1 MAATMWDAWTARV
14 TAGDVLTDDELQQAA
29 ASPDI
34 LALGM
39 LADAARRAMRGR
51 TVTYLRVATL
61 APEGPADA
69 VAEGAAIAAAGEV
82 RLSGAYPGRTAA
94 EAQLAGAR
102 ALVGGGRSL
111 VAWSL
116 AEIEEASEGPLAEV
130 LRGLRAAGLDAVAEV
145 PVDRL
150 ASPTAAVAAL
160 ANGGL
165 TSIRLTV
172 EKASGDARLPMITAL
187 RTAAAA
193 GPVTAVHPLP
203 LTLNPFRPT
212 TGYDDVRT
220 VALARLALP
229 AAIAIQVDWPRYG
242 PKLAQVALTF
252 GADDLYGAP
261 AVDATPDGPRR
272 GALLEVRRNIEAAG
286 FEAVERDAHFAPR
299 VSSAR

>member
-1 MAATMWDAWTARV
+1 V
-14 TAGDVLTDDELQQAA
+14 TSGGVLDEAELRLAA

-51 TVTYLRVATL
+51 AVTYLRVATL
-61 APEGPADA
+61 DLEA
-69 VAEGAAIAAAGEV
+69 VADGAALAAAGEV
-82 RLSGAYPGRTAA
+82 RMGGAYPGRAA
-94 EAQLAGAR
+94 AAAQVVRAR
-102 ALVGGGRSL
+102 AVVPAGRSL

-116 AEIEEASEGPLAEV
+116 ADIEAAAEGPLAEV
-130 LRGLRAAGLDAVAEV
+130 VRGLRAAGLDGVADV
-145 PVDRL
+145 PVDRM
-150 ASPTAAVAAL
+150 ASSAAAVAAL
-160 ANGGL
+160 TEAGQ

-172 EKASGDARLPMITAL
+172 EKASGEARLDLLAAMRA
-187 RTAAAA
+187 AAAA

-229 AAIAIQVDWPRYG
+229 APVAIQVDWPRYG

-261 AVDATPDGPRR
+261 AIDEAPDGPRR
-272 GALLEVRRNIEAAG
+272 AALLEIRRNIEAAG
-286 FEAVERDAHFAPR
+286 FEPVERGASFAQQASPA
-299 VSSAR
+299 V

>member
-1 MAATMWDAWTARV
+1 MTAATWESWTARV
-14 TAGDVLTDDELQQAA
+14 TAGGVLTEDELREAA

-51 TVTYLRVATL
+51 VVTYLRVATVEPDG
-61 APEGPADA
+61 APDPAA
-69 VAEGAAIAAAGEV
+69 LSAAGEV
-82 RLSGAYPGRTAA
+82 RLTGAYPGRSAA

-102 ALVGGGRSL
+102 PQVTGGRSL

-116 AEIEEASEGPLAEV
+116 ADIEAAAEGPLAGV
-130 LRGLRAAGLDAVAEV
+130 LRGLTAAGLDAVAEV

-150 ASPTAAVAAL
+150 ASPAAAVGAMAEAGL
-160 ANGGL
+160 A
-165 TSIRLTV
+165 SIRLTV
-172 EKASGDARLPMITAL
+172 EKASGEARTGLLAAL
-187 RTAAAA
+187 RAAAAA

-220 VALARLALP
+220 IALARLALP
-229 AAIAIQVDWPRYG
+229 AAVAIQVDWLRYG

-252 GADDLYGAP
+252 GADDLYGVP
-261 AVDATPDGPRR
+261 AIDEAPDGPRR
-272 GALLEVRRNIEAAG
+272 AVLVEVRRNIEAAG
-286 FEAVERDAHFAPR
+286 FEPQERGPAVARP
-299 VSSAR
+299 VSPVV

>member
-1 MAATMWDAWTARV
+1 MAGAMWDAWTARV
-14 TAGDVLTDDELQQAA
+14 TAGEVLTDAELQQAA

-51 TVTYLRVATL
+51 VVTYLRVATL
-61 APEGPADA
+61 APEGPADT
-69 VAEGAAIAAAGEV
+69 AAIAAAGEV
-82 RLSGAYPGRTAA
+82 RLSGGYPGRAAA

-102 ALVGGGRSL
+102 AAVGAGPSL

-116 AEIEEASEGPLAEV
+116 ADIEGAAEGPLADV
-130 LRGLRAAGLDAVAEV
+130 LRGLRSAGLDAVAEV

-150 ASPTAAVAAL
+150 ASPAGAVVAL
-160 ANGGL
+160 ANAGMA
-165 TSIRLTV
+165 SIRLTV
-172 EKASGDARLPMITAL
+172 EKGTGDARLPTIAAL
-187 RTAAAA
+187 RAAAA
-193 GPVTAVHPLP
+193 VGPVTAVHPLP

-220 VALARLALP
+220 VALTRLALP
-229 AAIAIQVDWPRYG
+229 APVAIQVDWPRYG

-261 AVDATPDGPRR
+261 AVDAAPDGPRR

-299 VSSAR
+299 VSPAA